1 VLVEDRADSVLKY
14 LVLGGLFAAMMLVA
28 ACSEM
33 VGIGRFDGPAEPEL
47 AAVAPMPQGSGLAPA
62 AIMGK
67 GAGEVES
74 LLGQPSLLREE
85 PGAQV
90 WQYASTSC
98 VLLLYLYADEL
109 DSYRVTHMEARDKGQ
124 GSSDV
129 ADCLAATPA
138 A

>member
-1 VLVEDRADSVLKY
+1 MLVEDRADTILKFV
-14 LVLGGLFAAMMLVA
+14 VLGGLFAAIMLVA

-33 VGIGRFDGPAEPEL
+33 VGLGRFQAADEAQF
-47 AAVAPMPQGSGLAPA
+47 AAVDPLPQGSGLAPD

-67 GAGEVES
+67 RAGEVES

-85 PGAQV
+85 QGAQV

-98 VLLLYLYADEL
+98 VLLLYLYTDEMNA
-109 DSYRVTHMEARDKGQ
+109 YRVTHMEARGKGS
-124 GSSDV
+124 GPSDV
-129 ADCLAATPA
+129 TNCLAATPA